1 MPHTFA
7 IASARADDA
16 ADFIRLRG
24 RTRENAISEAM
35 LASYGI
41 TASTWAED
49 VRAGLLVGFTATLRG
64 RLVGYCFGNAETGEV
79 VVLALLP
86 EAESQGV
93 GRELL
98 GRVVSSLRDRGHRR
112 LFLGCSTDPAVRSY
126 GFYRHLG
133 WRPTGVMDSHGD
145 EVLELD

>member
-1 MPHTFA
+1 MPHAFT
-7 IASARADDA
+7 IDPARADDA
-16 ADFIRLRG
+16 AAFVQLRG
-24 RTRENAISEAM
+24 RTRENAISEVV
-35 LASYGI
+35 LARYGI

-49 VRAGLLVGFTATLRG
+49 IRTGLLVGFTASLSG
-64 RLVGYCFGNAETGEV
+64 QLVGYCFGNTDTGEV
-79 VVLALLP
+79 AVLALLP
-86 EAESQGV
+86 DAEGQGV

-98 GRVVSSLRDRGHRR
+98 GRVVTSLRDRGHRR

-145 EVLELD
+145 EVLEL